1 MTSLPFDPEMK
12 AFLEE
17 QARRNGPWN
26 PQWPLARQREVW
38 EEECRR
44 ARPRRPERLMV
55 EDIEA
60 GGIHLRVYRPPGE
73 DPKPA
78 LLHAHGGGWTSG
90 SCETHDDLAAEIADQ
105 ADVVSVLFDYRL
117 APEHPHPAQI
127 EDAAT
132 VLGWLGST
140 GRALGID
147 PHRIVLSGDSAG
159 GQIAAG
165 LALSLARGGDRPL
178 RGLVLINPFLSADL
192 DSPSC
197 LRNETAPGLSR
208 AEMLDYLMAFLG
220 PKDSGNW
227 SDPLALP
234 NLAKD
239 VSGLPPS
246 FITVA
251 AHDPLFDNGVT
262 FYGKLRAAG
271 VPAVL
276 REEPAL
282 AHSYWRARHHS
293 RAAMAGFR
301 AIVEAVRRLGHEGLL
316 RAP

>member
-1 MTSLPFDPEMK
+1 MTSQPFDLEMK

-17 QARRNGPWN
+17 QARLNGPWE
-26 PQWPLARQREVW
+26 PDWPLARQRQVW
-38 EEECRR
+38 EGECRR
-44 ARPRRPERLMV
+44 ARARRPERLMV
-55 EDIEA
+55 EDIDA
-60 GGIHLRVYRPPGE
+60 NGIHVRVYRPPGE

-78 LLHAHGGGWTSG
+78 LLHAHGGGWTMG

-117 APEHPHPAQI
+117 APEHPHPAQV
-127 EDAAT
+127 EDAAR
-132 VLGWLGST
+132 VLDWVRST
-140 GRALGID
+140 GRAIGID
-147 PHRIVLSGDSAG
+147 PARIVLSGDSAG

-165 LALSLARGGDRPL
+165 LALSLARGGERVL
-178 RGLVLINPFLSADL
+178 RGLVLINPGLSADL
-192 DSPSC
+192 DTPSC
-197 LRNETAPGLSR
+197 LRNERAPGLSR
-208 AEMLDYLMAFLG
+208 TEMLGYLTAFLG
-220 PKDSGNW
+220 PRESGNW

-251 AHDPLFDNGVT
+251 GHDPLFDDGVA
-262 FYGKLRAAG
+262 FHAKLRAAG

-282 AHSYWRARHHS
+282 AHSYWRTRHHS

-301 AIVEAVRRLGHEGLL
+301 AIVEAVRQLGHEGLL
-316 RAP
+316 KAS